1 MNTKL
6 RILPILI
13 LVAGLGAGSKA
24 VGILSEIRPLLG
36 VSEALAKGAKVA
48 EEETHAAED
57 EDKKKADH
65 AADEDEVGDE
75 EGSDHASDG
84 DGEAMD
90 EDGEEH
96 GAAAADEG
104 EERQPPR
111 PRDTGPQFS
120 RAEVE
125 MLQSLVE
132 RRETLE
138 LRGRELDIRE
148 NLLSAA
154 EERIDD
160 KIAQLKNI
168 EATIEDLLKR
178 HDDQEEQKLSSLVR
192 IYENMK
198 PKQAARIFEELDI
211 DILIDVAERM
221 NERKI
226 APILAQM
233 TPETAM
239 TLTVEIRTRKQLPET
254 GGG

>member
-13 LVAGLGAGSKA
+13 LVAGLGAGTKA

-48 EEETHAAED
+48 EED

-65 AADEDEVGDE
+65 ASDEDEAGDE

-84 DGEAMD
+84 DGEATD
-90 EDGEEH
+90 EGGEEH
-96 GAAAADEG
+96 VAVEDE
-104 EERQPPR
+104 EEEHLPPR

-160 KIAQLKNI
+160 KIVQLKNI

-233 TPETAM
+233 NPETAK
-239 TLTVEIRTRKQLPET
+239 TLTVEIRTRKRLPET

>member
-13 LVAGLGAGSKA
+13 LVAGLGAGTKA
-24 VGILSEIRPLLG
+24 VGILSEIRPFFG

-48 EEETHAAED
+48 EED

-65 AADEDEVGDE
+65 ASDEDEAGDE

-84 DGEAMD
+84 DGEATD
-90 EDGEEH
+90 EGGEEH
-96 GAAAADEG
+96 VAVEDE
-104 EERQPPR
+104 EEEHQPPR

-160 KIAQLKNI
+160 KITQLKNI

-233 TPETAM
+233 NPETAK
-239 TLTVEIRTRKQLPET
+239 TLTVEIRTRKRLPET